1 MPGQALVVF
10 AHRLGSSS
18 LLTRGAALQP
28 TACVS
33 KTGRRGPFLSVVC
46 GGNGEGCPT
55 AAPERLFC
63 SAMAQES
70 PFTLL
75 PEELQPIQDDGEEC
89 SPAGPQLVRGP
100 DPVNSTAKQRSR
112 VQGQGSTHW
121 SITFAWLL
129 GHQLGDPGDRGPVK
143 PPILSRV
150 RPRVLSPPARPM
162 LEWEPRGSRGY
173 CPLDGAKKPVN

>member
-1 MPGQALVVF
+1 VPGQALVVF

-100 DPVNSTAKQRSR
+100 DPVKLHCKATKQGAGTGLDTL
-112 VQGQGSTHW
+112 VHHVCLA
-121 SITFAWLL
+121 AW
-129 GHQLGDPGDRGPVK
+129 
-143 PPILSRV
+143 PPTR
-150 RPRVLSPPARPM
+150 RPRRQRASQATHSLPCASQGPLTPSSTDAGMGTARKSGVLSSGRCQKT
-162 LEWEPRGSRGY
+162 S
-173 CPLDGAKKPVN
+173 